1 MDWDS
6 GQLTT
11 DRISRLEGAYEQVD
25 KRLDDLQQSMTS
37 LRGDVNTRLAS
48 TEAQVIA
55 LRNEVDS
62 RLASTEAQVIALWN
76 EVSSRF
82 ESLEGQVNGRFNQLL
97 ILVGGSWITIMAGM
111 LAIFLGKS

>member
-1 MDWDS
+1 M
-6 GQLTT
+6 TT

-25 KRLDDLQQSMTS
+25 KRLDDPQQSMTS
-37 LRGDVNTRLAS
+37 LRGDVNNRLTS

-55 LRNEVDS
+55 LR
-62 RLASTEAQVIALWN
+62 N

-82 ESLEGQVNGRFNQLL
+82 ESLEGQVNSRFNQLL

-111 LAIFLGKS
+111 LAKFFGKS

>member
-1 MDWDS
+1 LDWDS

-25 KRLDDLQQSMTS
+25 KRLDDLHQSMTS

-55 LRNEVDS
+55 LRNEV
-62 RLASTEAQVIALWN
+62 N
-76 EVSSRF
+76 SRF

-111 LAIFLGKS
+111 LAIFFGKS

>member
-25 KRLDDLQQSMTS
+25 KRLDDLHQSMTS
-37 LRGDVNTRLAS
+37 LRGDVNIRLAS

-55 LRNEVDS
+55 LRNEV
-62 RLASTEAQVIALWN
+62 N
-76 EVSSRF
+76 SRF

-111 LAIFLGKS
+111 LAIFFGKS

>member
-1 MDWDS
+1 LDWDS

-37 LRGDVNTRLAS
+37 LRGDVNNRLTS

-55 LRNEVDS
+55 LRNEMN
-62 RLASTEAQVIALWN
+62 I
-76 EVSSRF
+76 RF
-82 ESLEGQVNGRFNQLL
+82 ESLEGLVNSRFNQLL

-111 LAIFLGKS
+111 LAIFFGKS

>member
-6 GQLTT
+6 GALTT

-25 KRLDDLQQSMTS
+25 KRLDDLQQSLTS
-37 LRGDVNTRLAS
+37 LRSDVISRLTN

-55 LRNEVDS
+55 LRNEM
-62 RLASTEAQVIALWN
+62 N
-76 EVSSRF
+76 SRF
-82 ESLEGQVNGRFNQLL
+82 ENLEGQVNSRFNQLL

-111 LAIFLGKS
+111 LARFFGKG

>member
-1 MDWDS
+1 LDWDS

-25 KRLDDLQQSMTS
+25 KRLDDLQQSMVS
-37 LRGDVNTRLAS
+37 LRGDVSTRLTS

-55 LRNEVDS
+55 LRNEMN
-62 RLASTEAQVIALWN
+62 I
-76 EVSSRF
+76 RF
-82 ESLEGQVNGRFNQLL
+82 ESLEGLVNSRFNQLL

-111 LAIFLGKS
+111 LAIFFGKS